1 MVAIDGR
8 AVAAVDGVA
17 AAGDAVDVVATAGVV
32 DVAAV
37 DVDKLFLIIA
47 SNMVDLSLEM
57 FTQLQRRKWI
67 FTGRGAKYFIIC
79 IWRFLRLRQYKTQ
92 KHFSILR
99 TASLEFSFKVSY
111 CQWWALCFIL

>member
-32 DVAAV
+32 D
-37 DVDKLFLIIA
+37 IA

-57 FTQLQRRKWI
+57 FTQLQRRSEI
-67 FTGRGAKYFIIC
+67 FHHLYLEI
-79 IWRFLRLRQYKTQ
+79 LKTTP
-92 KHFSILR
+92 I
-99 TASLEFSFKVSY
+99 
-111 CQWWALCFIL
+111 

>member
-37 DVDKLFLIIA
+37 DVDKLFLIILA

-57 FTQLQRRKWI
+57 FTQLQRRSEI
-67 FTGRGAKYFIIC
+67 FHHLYLEI
-79 IWRFLRLRQYKTQ
+79 LKT
-92 KHFSILR
+92 
-99 TASLEFSFKVSY
+99 TA
-111 CQWWALCFIL
+111 I

>member
-57 FTQLQRRKWI
+57 FTQLQRRSEI
-67 FTGRGAKYFIIC
+67 FHHLYLEI
-79 IWRFLRLRQYKTQ
+79 LKTTP
-92 KHFSILR
+92 I
-99 TASLEFSFKVSY
+99 
-111 CQWWALCFIL
+111 